1 MAASREPLVTRRPTV
16 TPTNT
21 VQVLHKGGEERVFTL
36 ETGEAYLGAVLTA
49 EDRKSTR
56 LNSSH

>member
-21 VQVLHKGGEERVFTL
+21 TVQAIHSIRPPKPPITQPPISGANAIDTDHTTL
-36 ETGEAYLGAVLTA
+36 
-49 EDRKSTR
+49 
-56 LNSSH
+56 